1 MMRILICEELNA
13 ALPAAREDEHLDYM
27 PNLWSRRSDLLIEA
41 ASASALVVRNRTR
54 GDEELLQ
61 AASSVR
67 AIGRLGSGLDNIDT
81 LALQRHGISLVDGG
95 GLNSRAVAEYV
106 MGAMLAV
113 ARHLPRSD
121 RELRAGLWR
130 GRVGLEMKG
139 QTLGV
144 IGLGATGSEVC
155 RLGLALGM
163 RVLGYDALALAPAI
177 PGGER
182 VTVEHL
188 LPRSLVVT
196 VHVPL
201 IDETRALIGHH
212 EIQLMPPGAILIN
225 AARGGL
231 TDEVAL
237 SAGLTSGHLAGAAL
251 DVRTVEPPPLPDP
264 LAQFDQVLLT
274 PHIAGW
280 TASSQKAIAE
290 HLLGGIR
297 VALGA

>member
-1 MMRILICEELNA
+1 MRILICEELNA

-54 GDEELLQ
+54 VDEELLQ

-177 PGGER
+177 PGVER

-225 AARGGL
+225 AARGVL
-231 TDEVAL
+231 IDEVAL
-237 SAGLTSGHLAGAAL
+237 SAALLSGHLAGAAL

-290 HLLGGIR
+290 HVLGGIR

>member
-54 GDEELLQ
+54 VDEELLR

-81 LALQRHGISLVDGG
+81 VALQRHGISLVDGG

-130 GRVGLEMKG
+130 GRVGLEVKG

-155 RLGLALGM
+155 RLGLAIGM

-177 PGGER
+177 PGVER

-188 LPRSLVVT
+188 LQRSLVVT
-196 VHVPL
+196 MHVPL
-201 IDETRALIGHH
+201 SDETRALIGHN
-212 EIQLMPPGAILIN
+212 EIRLMPPGAILIN

-231 TDEVAL
+231 IDEAAL
-237 SAGLTSGHLAGAAL
+237 SAALLSGHIGGAAL
-251 DVRTVEPPPLPDP
+251 DVRTVEPPPIPDP

-290 HLLGGIR
+290 HVLGGIR
-297 VALGA
+297 MALGA